1 MAWESSVIANRIPPV
16 QDAWSAKKKRRLPGG
31 CNAGAWI
38 TFCIVFCFFFFFGP
52 LGAGERLLIQ
62 SRLQAKRERER
73 AVHGQ
78 GRAEPRVADEALLLS
93 LLGHSTQL
101 DN

>member
-1 MAWESSVIANRIPPV
+1 MPSLTDPLPRPSRMVSKKEKTSARWLQR
-16 QDAWSAKKKRRLPGG
+16 WSLDNFLYRFL
-31 CNAGAWI
+31 
-38 TFCIVFCFFFFFGP
+38 FFCFFFGR

-62 SRLQAKRERER
+62 SRLQAKERVRER

-78 GRAEPRVADEALLLS
+78 SRVEPRVADEALLLS